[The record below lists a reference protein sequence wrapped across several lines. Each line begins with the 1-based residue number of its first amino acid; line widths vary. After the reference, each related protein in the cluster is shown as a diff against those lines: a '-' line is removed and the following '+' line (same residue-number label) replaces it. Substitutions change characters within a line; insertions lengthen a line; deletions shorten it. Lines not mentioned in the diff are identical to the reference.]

1 MRRKRSRT
9 LLLQNIA
16 RPLSL
21 AMACHSAAV
30 MYLSAGGV
38 CAPRA
43 SRLISFGI
51 QPFDAFL
58 LTFHQTDDRSNFP
71 RPAIE
76 QLLPQ
81 VYVFAVVM
89 RMQVDT
95 QNVDVVA
102 NCLRSLDVTCLH
114 VPDQTRQSAEL
125 PPEGRVHHVHVAGI
139 RARTSVR
146 HFLPLIYSSPPMRPP
161 VDSVLIVRRPAPF
174 P

>member
-21 AMACHSAAV
+21 AMACYSAAV
-30 MYLSAGGV
+30 MYFSAGGV

-58 LTFHQTDDRSNFP
+58 LTFHQTDDRSNFS

-89 RMQVDT
+89 RIQVDT

-102 NCLRSLDVTCLH
+102 NC
-114 VPDQTRQSAEL
+114 
-125 PPEGRVHHVHVAGI
+125 
-139 RARTSVR
+139 
-146 HFLPLIYSSPPMRPP
+146 PLIAS
-161 VDSVLIVRRPAPF
+161 
-174 P
+174 